1 MVDFAFSSG
10 VHSLASVNGISFWSP
25 KHFCLAWKDGK
36 CHYPAMSQYKPVKKT
51 SFLEA
56 VAACIQ
62 HEKKV
67 FEFYMRNAESLKD
80 GSVQDIFNQLA
91 EDQDDHIKMVSEIYS
106 QIQGGEALPNLKMAA
121 QVQNLNSSSIQKL
134 MSKLDRNTDADAGGD
149 ELDALSLAT
158 REHEDAAEFFAK
170 TKEKFEDPNAKY
182 LFAQMENFQNEC
194 RMLLESY
201 SAYLSQGTPYS
212 QPSGYWDMDN

>member
-1 MVDFAFSSG
+1 
-10 VHSLASVNGISFWSP
+10 
-25 KHFCLAWKDGK
+25 
-36 CHYPAMSQYKPVKKT
+36 MSQYKPVKKT

-67 FEFYMRNAESLKD
+67 FEFYLRNSESLQD
-80 GSVQDIFNQLA
+80 GSVKEIFQQLA
-91 EDQDDHIKMVSEIYS
+91 EDADDHIKMVSDLYT
-106 QIQGGEALPNLKMAA
+106 QIKGGEVLPNLKMAS

-134 MSKLDRNTDADAGGD
+134 MTKLDRNTEADAGGD
-149 ELDALSLAT
+149 ELKALALAT
-158 REHEDAAEFFAK
+158 REHEDAAEFFEK
-170 TKEKFEDPNAKY
+170 MKEKFEDPNAKF
-182 LFAQMENFQNEC
+182 LFAQMESFQSEC

-212 QPSGYWDMDN
+212 QPSGYWDMEP